1 MAAKPTDRPL
11 MRQKINVTPV
21 LINRWVDNY
30 KFDIRQMV
38 HGSLLEVKDIGTKFT
53 HQDRE
58 FEIVGMGEGRSLMLR
73 ETRSEGVFYWECT
86 RQFVQMSLGRYVQEF
101 IKLPNGKT
109 ILQDMA
115 YDNNQ
120 LHLAPKN
127 TKRRKA
133 AVVEEEEVVT
143 DPTEILLETYDEFDT
158 ETEEINTDEI
168 F

>member
-1 MAAKPTDRPL
+1 MATKTNDRPL

-21 LINRWVDNY
+21 LINKWVDNY

-38 HGSLLEVKDIGTKFT
+38 HGSLLEVEDIGTKFT

-73 ETRSEGVFYWECT
+73 ETRAEGVFYWECT
-86 RQFVQMSLGRYVQEF
+86 RQFVQMSLGRYVKEF

-115 YDNNQ
+115 YDTNQ

-158 ETEEINTDEI
+158 ETEELNTDEI